1 MICMN
6 NCYNCKNP
14 ICKCDN
20 EVFSVK
26 KKEKMVKVRERLI
39 NMNAR
44 ESIKKNL
51 CGLLILSAS
60 LMIVFMVRNILLII
74 QFVTLSLIVEIR
86 FKNRICGVGGM
97 EINSSRIIPIEKQDD
112 TKRKS

>member
-1 MICMN
+1 MICTN
-6 NCYNCKNP
+6 DCYNCENP

-20 EVFSVK
+20 EVFSAK
-26 KKEKMVKVRERLI
+26 RKMVKVRERLI

-60 LMIVFMVRNILLII
+60 LMIVYMDFMARNILLTILFITLPFIVGII
-74 QFVTLSLIVEIR
+74 L
-86 FKNRICGVGGM
+86 KNHICGVGGM
-97 EINSSRIIPIEKQDD
+97 EINSSRIIPIEK
-112 TKRKS
+112 